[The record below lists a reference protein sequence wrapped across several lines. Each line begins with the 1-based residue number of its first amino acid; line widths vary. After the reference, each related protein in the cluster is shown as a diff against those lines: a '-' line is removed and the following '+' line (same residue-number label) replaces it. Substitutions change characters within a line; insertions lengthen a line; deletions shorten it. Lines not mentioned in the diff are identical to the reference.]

1 LYVNGVEVTAFD
13 TDTQPSSGNLTFV
26 NNTQAH
32 NIGRDSGNPSNYY
45 FDGYLTEINF
55 IDGQALTPSS
65 FGETNET
72 TGVWSPI
79 RLMARGMLEQALTG
93 ST

>member
-1 LYVNGVEVTAFD
+1 MTEVN
-13 TDTQPSSGNLTFV
+13 L
-26 NNTQAH
+26 
-32 NIGRDSGNPSNYY
+32 
-45 FDGYLTEINF
+45 

-79 RLMARGMLEQALTG
+79 RYAG
-93 ST
+93 SYGTNGFYLNFSDNSM